1 MMSRGRAGR
10 RRSSSIKSKMSSWRR
25 WSPRRGRT
33 RTGRGPRWPGAR
45 GLSKSTA
52 GRICRKFDLKPH
64 LQDSSKLST
73 DPLFVDKVVDV
84 VGLYHN
90 PPERGGAVGG

>member
-1 MMSRGRAGR
+1 VAALESTPGKDTHWSRA
-10 RRSSSIKSKMSSWRR
+10 SMA
-25 WSPRRGRT
+25 RGT
-33 RTGRGPRWPGAR
+33 

-64 LQDSSKLST
+64 LQDSYKLSM